1 MPGSLAHAS
10 RQRPIFFVYLQI
22 VFPIEVQQVLAR
34 FRQGLL
40 QPPDRRL
47 QVGPLRFH
55 GGPPGLNPYP
65 VFRCGFVVSHWSLPA
80 YLWYRSVVEYTGDEH

>member
-1 MPGSLAHAS
+1 MQSPSG
-10 RQRPIFFVYLQI
+10 PFFCYLQI

-55 GGPPGLNPYP
+55 GGPPGLNPCP
-65 VFRCGFVVSHWSLPA
+65 VFRCGFVVRH
-80 YLWYRSVVEYTGDEH
+80 G